1 MMRKYFVS
9 LLSLCLWGLSQ
20 TVSAEGETFTVCAL
34 NVDGLPKKILTIDV
48 NPDGPGSEGTR
59 LISSYLA
66 GKNYDLIGLSEDF
79 NYHSSL
85 LSCLENYNSGTWRGA
100 IDFGSIAPGLF
111 DNQQLD
117 TDGLGFL
124 WKEGYTVGQERWV
137 AWEHTHGKF
146 ADGFDENVKKGYR
159 YYSVTLPGGSQIDVY
174 VLHMDAETGAE
185 DNSAR
190 ETQIVQ
196 LADEIISNKNG
207 RPKLVIGDTNCR
219 YTRDPLKTKFI
230 DAINTQSLYSIKDVW
245 VEYMRNG
252 SYPTYGGA
260 ALTNTSQGH
269 NSPNNEVVDKIF
281 VLNPAYGIQL
291 SLKEMRLDEDY
302 VNEAGEMLGDHYP
315 LVATFEVK
323 GSDTRPTEAK
333 DFWLGEKELPSGA
346 RRYLY
351 NVGSGLFLH
360 QDGTLVASADNASV
374 WSLWGDGDQRTISTD
389 DGYRLVLDYNLKRFT
404 YRCYT
409 QTGSGATTFSLTA
422 GWSRGD
428 AYKFKASSHYV
439 NVEWNDNYS
448 LDAGAGYESDLSDWL
463 LISEQQKLT
472 YENYVNAFNDA
483 SIYADWVLPIQYTD
497 RLKTAI
503 STPVNYSNAQTVTN
517 EIRSV
522 ITSIR
527 EFLASCGKEKEVTG
541 RIKNPSFENISIVK
555 KLGETENGENYNVYG
570 WTVSQPGEADEAFTP
585 WENEQNGNGRYF
597 TGMDGSHIFNAWSGG
612 GYGTFYCKQ
621 EITIQQDGCYVLSA
635 VVASGGD
642 PEGDTQV
649 RLFFGGV
656 SQRSGT
662 LTDRTQGVPLQL
674 YTYCKKGKYVIG
686 IESNQWFKADNFQLF
701 QLTEPRAVKGDING
715 DGIVTLADVTLLL
728 DVYLGKVAPLSNIDV
743 TGNGIFDLSDI
754 IAAVNLYLKA
764 NK

>member
-1 MMRKYFVS
+1 MKKMLFS
-9 LLSLCLWGLSQ
+9 LLALCLWGLSQ
-20 TVSAEGETFTVCAL
+20 TISAEGETFTVCAL
-34 NVDGLPKKILTIDV
+34 NVDGLPKKILTVDV

-85 LSCLENYNSGTWRGA
+85 LSALQNYSAGTWRGA

-124 WKEGYTVGQERWV
+124 WKEGYSVELERWV

-159 YYSVTLPGGSQIDVY
+159 YYSVVLPMGARIDVY

-185 DNSAR
+185 DNAAR

-219 YTRDPLKTKFI
+219 YTRDPLKSKFI
-230 DAINTQSLYSIKDVW
+230 DAINSRSIYTIKDVW
-245 VEYMRNG
+245 VEYMRRGN
-252 SYPTYGGA
+252 YPAYLSN
-260 ALTNTSQGH
+260 ALTDTSGGH

-291 SLKEMRLDEDY
+291 SLKDMRLEEDY

-315 LVATFEVK
+315 LVATFEVE
-323 GSDTRPTEAK
+323 GSDIHPTEAK
-333 DFWLGEKELPSGA
+333 DFWQGENDLASGS

-351 NVGSGLFLH
+351 NVGSGLFLN
-360 QDGTLVASADNASV
+360 QDGTLVTSADNASV
-374 WSLWGDGDQRTISTD
+374 WTLWGDGDKRTVSTD
-389 DGYRLVLDYNLKRFT
+389 AGYRLVLDYSLSRFS

-409 QTGSGATTFSLTA
+409 QTGSGATTFSLTT

-428 AYKFKASSHYV
+428 AFKFKASNHYV

-448 LDAGAGYESDLSDWL
+448 LDAGASYDSGLSDWL
-463 LISEQQKLT
+463 LISEQQKLA
-472 YENYVNAFNDA
+472 YEHYVNAFNDA
-483 SIYADWVLPIQYTD
+483 SIYADWVLPIQYTE
-497 RLKTAI
+497 RLRSAI
-503 STPVNYSNAQTVTN
+503 STSVNYSNAQAVTD

-522 ITSIR
+522 ITAIR
-527 EFLASCGKEKEVTG
+527 EFLASRGKERNVTS
-541 RIKNPSFENISIVK
+541 RIKNPSFERISIVK
-555 KLGETENGENYNVYG
+555 SLGETDNGENHTVYG
-570 WTVSQPGEADEAFTP
+570 WTVSQADEAEEAFTP
-585 WENEQNGNGRYF
+585 WENGQNGNGRYF
-597 TGMDGSHIFNAWSGG
+597 AGMEGSHIFNAWSPG

-621 EITIQQDGCYVLSA
+621 EITIQQDGCYILSA
-635 VVASGGD
+635 VVASGGA

-656 SQRSGT
+656 SQNSGP

-674 YTYCKKGKYVIG
+674 YT
-686 IESNQWFKADNFQLF
+686 
-701 QLTEPRAVKGDING
+701 
-715 DGIVTLADVTLLL
+715 
-728 DVYLGKVAPLSNIDV
+728 
-743 TGNGIFDLSDI
+743 
-754 IAAVNLYLKA
+754 
-764 NK
+764 